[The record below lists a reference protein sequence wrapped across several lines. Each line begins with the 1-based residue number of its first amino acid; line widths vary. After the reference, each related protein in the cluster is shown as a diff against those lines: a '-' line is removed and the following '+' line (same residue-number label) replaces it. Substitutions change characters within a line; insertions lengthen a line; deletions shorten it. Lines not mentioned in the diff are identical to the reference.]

1 MKNAITEARPANF
14 ENAVSQLKELA
25 DHGYV
30 EDANYEFINLKPE
43 TPHTPIWRCV
53 CLVRGWDSTD
63 GYAASKPDAK
73 KVATLK
79 MLFNVT
85 AY

>member
-1 MKNAITEARPANF
+1 MKNLITEARPANF
-14 ENAVSQLKELA
+14 ENAITQLKELA

-30 EDANYEFINLKPE
+30 EMADYSFVNLKPE

-63 GYAASKPDAK
+63 GYGTNKSDAQRVAA
-73 KVATLK
+73 LK
-79 MLFNVT
+79 MLYNVT